1 MTRYGKVLAAPAAAY
16 FLWVVRASFAS
27 GLASDD
33 PMNLFNYWQLGW
45 AGVLRGNLLF
55 FTTAYRPMGGLF
67 YLPIYHFFRL
77 NPLPY
82 HLAIDV
88 ILAIDTYLL
97 YRCAR
102 LLGVAAPA
110 ATVAAILSISH
121 ISMMAL
127 FLSPSTVYD
136 ALCFLFYFGALVYY
150 LRLRTAGITPDWRQT
165 GVCLLLYVGALNS
178 KEIGVTLPVL
188 LAGYEILYQ
197 RPGRFRTA
205 LIGCGIAVMYTAGKL
220 TGADSLAAISA
231 YRPVFTASQYLTNS
245 NHFLDEFFYHNQ
257 PWFTTGLMA
266 ALMAGIAIWAGM
278 RKEKLLWFCLLF
290 VLVTPLPIVFI
301 PRRGQY
307 NLYLPLAGW
316 AIIAGVA
323 LWDLIR
329 LLSAERFLPVRAAR
343 GIRVCLALVVV
354 ILWTKD
360 LVWRQAF
367 SVEASANLQRPTQEA
382 IRQFRDLHLT
392 IRPNSKV
399 ILLNGPFTDYEL
411 LFLASLWYDD
421 HSVQFFVQQLSHF
434 SVAELEKADY
444 LLDWENGHFLVTR
457 APS

>member
-1 MTRYGKVLAAPAAAY
+1 MTRYGKVGTALAAGY

-33 PMNLFNYWQLGW
+33 PMNLFNYWQMGW

-55 FTTAYRPMGGLF
+55 FTTAYRPMGGVF
-67 YLPIYHFFRL
+67 YLPIYSLFKL

-82 HLAIDV
+82 HIAINI
-88 ILAIDTYLL
+88 ILAFDTYLL

-102 LLGVAAPA
+102 LLGAVAPA
-110 ATVAAILSISH
+110 ATVAALLSISH

-165 GVCLLLYVGALNS
+165 TACLLLYIGALNS

-188 LAGYEILYQ
+188 LAGYEVLYQ
-197 RPGRFRTA
+197 RSGKFRTA
-205 LIGCGIAVMYTAGKL
+205 AIGGMIAAVYTAGKFA
-220 TGADSLAAISA
+220 GADSLAAISA
-231 YRPVFTASQYLTNS
+231 YRPVFTVGQYLTNS
-245 NHFLDEFFYHNQ
+245 NHFLDEFSYHNQ
-257 PWFTTGLMA
+257 PWFTPALMA

-316 AIIAGVA
+316 TIMAGVA
-323 LWDLIR
+323 LWDTIR
-329 LLSAERFLPVRAAR
+329 LLSAEHFVPARAAR
-343 GIRVCLALVVV
+343 GIRICLALVVV

-392 IRPNSKV
+392 IRPNSRV

-421 HSVQFFVQQLSHF
+421 HSVQFLVQQLSHF
-434 SVAELEKADY
+434 SAAELEKADY